1 MVLKAQ
7 LEIHPSIIGKQRT
20 GCQRTIYL
28 SSLGKLWQMSNQQ
41 LTMVSQR
48 TCISCLFVNI
58 LMFHDISKA
67 NSVTKLSICG
77 SKID

>member
-7 LEIHPSIIGKQRT
+7 LEIHPSIIGKPRT

-28 SSLGKLWQMSNQQ
+28 SSLGKLCQM
-41 LTMVSQR
+41 TMVSQR
-48 TCISCLFVNI
+48 TCIGCLFVNI

-67 NSVTKLSICG
+67 NSVTKLSICC